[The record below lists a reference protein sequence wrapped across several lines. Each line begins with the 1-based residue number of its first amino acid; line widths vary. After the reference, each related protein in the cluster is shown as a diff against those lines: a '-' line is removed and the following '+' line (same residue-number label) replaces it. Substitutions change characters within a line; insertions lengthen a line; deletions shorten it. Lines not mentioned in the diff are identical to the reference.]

1 MQTTKMQTMKSVAAR
16 WLTLRAATAAELMT
30 PNPVSLRA
38 QATVLEARELF
49 IAKAFTAAPVIDAA
63 GRPVGVLS
71 QSDIMVHQAGPDGGD
86 QATVED
92 LMTPAVFGV
101 SPETPACEV
110 VESLLALRV
119 HHLYVLDAEGV
130 LIGVIGALDVVRHL
144 RGRGNHSED

>member
-1 MQTTKMQTMKSVAAR
+1 MQTTKMQATKSVAAR
-16 WLTLRAATAAELMT
+16 RLTLRAETAAELMT
-30 PNPVSLRA
+30 PNPVSLRV

-49 IAKAFTAAPVIDAA
+49 IARSIAAAPVIDAA

-71 QSDIMVHQAGPDGGD
+71 QSDIMVHQAEPCPGD
-86 QATVED
+86 PTTVED

-101 SPETPACEV
+101 APETPACEV
-110 VESLLALRV
+110 VESLLALQV

-144 RGRGNHSED
+144 RGQGSHSED